1 MKDERCEG
9 VVRNAWERQP
19 EGNPM
24 EVVVN
29 KIVNCSTQLKT
40 WSRLSFG
47 NIRRLL
53 QQKKKLLAQAEALSM
68 AGHNHDQVRI
78 LKSEVYDLMIKEDC
92 MW

>member
-29 KIVNCSTQLKT
+29 KIENCSTQLKT

-68 AGHNHDQVRI
+68 AGHNHDQV
-78 LKSEVYDLMIKEDC
+78 
-92 MW
+92 